1 MIGGPFQGHS
11 SYPLLYRWSLI
22 NRPTVLF
29 LAPFISLALAA
40 AFLASPVAAA
50 TDSGLPWEME
60 KEYKYV
66 FLSNGI
72 NIGEQAFTISE
83 TTFQGVPAYR
93 IQESLKISDP
103 GSKLDQDS
111 VLHISRRRSPL
122 KYTKELKAKITHL
135 PSQSGRFNM
144 VFDFLKGS
152 VTYNIKRNG
161 ENFAG
166 ETVHLPPSVTCFDNN
181 MIDQLSIIFSKVPW
195 RRTREVVIKS
205 FHFSSNKVID
215 VRLER
220 ISEEEIVVSSKRFE
234 CYRIRFSIVDIPIGE
249 FWIDRD
255 GRLLREVEKNG
266 ALIIELLNP

>member
-1 MIGGPFQGHS
+1 MD
-11 SYPLLYRWSLI
+11 
-22 NRPTVLF
+22 NRPTVVL
-29 LAPFISLALAA
+29 LTPFIGLALAA
-40 AFLASPVAAA
+40 TFLVSPVAAA